1 MMTTLIKTTQDGR
14 KLEVIGLA
22 ICLDG
27 ALEAFELIEVK
38 DHPNRRAIL
47 AAVPDATHVAGR
59 LPLTREEVDKVLAA
73 FAEAEAEILAS
84 PAAINERFRIAA
96 MWKAREQ
103 GIE

>member
-1 MMTTLIKTTQDGR
+1 MTTLIKTTLDGR

-47 AAVPDATHVAGR
+47 AAVPDATHTAGR
-59 LPLTREEVDKVLAA
+59 LPLTQAEVDKVLAA

>member
-1 MMTTLIKTTQDGR
+1 MMATLVKVTQDGR

-27 ALEAFELIEVK
+27 ELEAFELIEVK
-38 DHPNRRAIL
+38 LHPNRRAIL
-47 AAVPDATHVAGR
+47 KVLPEATHLAGR
-59 LPLTREEVDKVLAA
+59 VALTQEEAAIIEAA
-73 FAEAEAEILAS
+73 FKKAEAEILAS